1 MNFTDSPFTIDSF
14 SRLLTYAIFVLAGF
28 DLSKSV
34 PRPKGPISW
43 SVLIGILV
51 VAGYI
56 GMEVKLITVSG
67 YNVFLNELI
76 LGLSTGFVVGFIIQA
91 RLKFKTH

>member
-1 MNFTDSPFTIDSF
+1 
-14 SRLLTYAIFVLAGF
+14 
-28 DLSKSV
+28 
-34 PRPKGPISW
+34 
-43 SVLIGILV
+43 VLIGILV